1 MVMPVGVG
9 GVQYNVRYT
18 IPRDVIQYVSLLSG
32 LFLDQAPNYPNL
44 CIKFL
49 PYSLRRDFFQRRDTV
64 TVPFTNHAVYLC
76 YLEFCGIH
84 ERRHAFE

>member
-32 LFLDQAPNYPNL
+32 LFLDQAPNYPNV

-49 PYSLRRDFFQRRDTV
+49 PYSLRRDFLSKKGHGYSSLYKSCSLFV
-64 TVPFTNHAVYLC
+64 LFGVLWHP
-76 YLEFCGIH
+76 
-84 ERRHAFE
+84 